1 MDEQAPEPDL
11 EPASE
16 QPPESVPES
25 LVGERL
31 DRSLSVLFNL
41 SRSQSSGLIESG
53 AVTVNQKRA
62 KSVSKQ
68 LRAGDQIAI
77 DQTALDDLAQR
88 LLPEPDV
95 ELTLAHEDEHLLVI
109 DKPAGMVV
117 HPGVGHNHG
126 TLAAGLLA
134 RYPEI
139 ASVGG
144 PIRPGI
150 VHRLDKGTSGLM
162 MVARTQPAFDFLK
175 QELAQRKVR
184 RQYLAV
190 CANHFENEQGIVD
203 APIGKS
209 PKNPMQMEVAASGR
223 PARTR
228 YTVKQRLRGVGM
240 RGASLVQCQLETGR
254 THQIRVHLAAIG
266 HPLVGDRAY
275 NPQHKELLATLEL
288 EAQFR
293 NRPALHSSQ
302 LSCLHPATRQEMS
315 FESPLPDDMEELLRA
330 LG

>member
-1 MDEQAPEPDL
+1 MDEP
-11 EPASE
+11 
-16 QPPESVPES
+16 VPES

-31 DRSLSVLFNL
+31 DRSLSVLFGL
-41 SRSQSSGLIESG
+41 SRSQSTRLIEAG
-53 AVTVNQKRA
+53 AVAVNQKRA
-62 KSVSKQ
+62 KSVSKP
-68 LRAGDQIAI
+68 LRAGDRVAL
-77 DQTALDDLAQR
+77 DQSALDDLVPKIQAE
-88 LLPEPDV
+88 PEV

-117 HPGVGHNHG
+117 HPGVGHNRG

-144 PIRPGI
+144 PLRPGI

-162 MVARTQPAFDFLK
+162 MAARTQLAYDFLK
-175 QELAQRKVR
+175 QELAHRNIQ
-184 RQYLAV
+184 RQYLAI

-209 PKNPMQMEVAASGR
+209 TKNPTLMEVAASGR

-228 YTVKQRLRGVGM
+228 YMLKRHLRD
-240 RGASLVQCQLETGR
+240 ASLVQCQLETGR

-275 NPQHKELLATLEL
+275 NPQSRELLSTPEL
-288 EAQFR
+288 KEQFR

-302 LSCLHPATRQEMS
+302 LTCLHPIDRQEMS
-315 FESPLPDDMEELLRA
+315 FESQLPDDMADLLRA
-330 LG
+330 LA

>member
-1 MDEQAPEPDL
+1 MDEL
-11 EPASE
+11 
-16 QPPESVPES
+16 VPES

-31 DRSLSVLFNL
+31 DRSLSVLFDL
-41 SRSQSSGLIESG
+41 SRSQANRLIRQG
-53 AVTVNQKRA
+53 AVSVNHKRA

-68 LRAGDQIAI
+68 LRAGDQIALSQ
-77 DQTALDDLAQR
+77 DALEGLVPQ
-88 LLPEPDV
+88 LVPEPDI
-95 ELTLAHEDEHLLVI
+95 ELTLVHEDDHLLVI

-117 HPGVGHNHG
+117 HPGIGHARG
-126 TLAAGLLA
+126 TLVAGLLA

-139 ASVGG
+139 ATVGESL
-144 PIRPGI
+144 RPGI

-162 MVARTQPAFDFLK
+162 MAARTQSAYDFLK

-184 RQYLAV
+184 RQYLAI

-209 PKNPMQMEVAASGR
+209 TKNPMLMEVAMSGR

-228 YTVKQRLRGVGM
+228 YMVKRRLRE
-240 RGASLVQCQLETGR
+240 ASLVQCQLETGR

-275 NPQHKELLATLEL
+275 NPRHNELLLTQEL
-288 EAQFR
+288 REEFK
-293 NRPALHSSQ
+293 NRPALHSRQ
-302 LSCLHPATRQEMS
+302 LSCPHPDTREEMS
-315 FESPLPDDMEELLRA
+315 FESPLPADMENLLAA
-330 LG
+330 LD